1 MFDLPL
7 FAPISRFPTAFGS
20 AVFSY
25 EGIAV
30 VLPLKNSMN
39 EPEKFGRVLNFGMTV
54 VTIMYISLGVVG
66 FVTFGEA
73 ICGSITL
80 NLPEVR
86 LYTQFIAL
94 KTFFRRCCTSA

>member
-1 MFDLPL
+1 MK
-7 FAPISRFPTAFGS
+7 ASWATFPTAFGS

-30 VLPLKNSMN
+30 VLPLKNSMLC
-39 EPEKFGRVLNFGMTV
+39 PEKFSRVLNVGMVIVTVLYIALGTVGFITFGM
-54 VTIMYISLGVVG
+54 
-66 FVTFGEA
+66 E

-86 LYTQFIAL
+86 VYEKNFELNLRFYTDD
-94 KTFFRRCCTSA
+94 